1 MAKCQDAH
9 PKCKTLKKK
18 SKKLRALGR
27 FSKMSKQDKKEE
39 VRMFCQLNEPD
50 SKDYDRTYSTD
61 DINIGGSDLCPKIC
75 NKHRKK
81 YPKCEPEF
89 VECLDKKIGDYCK
102 TPGLFGK
109 PGVCEFQIR
118 NNGKSGHMM
127 CKTRRRSKRI
137 VLKKLGKRIKRKSS
151 KVISANNNNNNN
163 NNSTNKSNNINNKS
177 NNNSKVSI
185 KNISN
190 NKPKRQTQKR
200 KRRRKKT
207 FVQKLFSW

>member
-1 MAKCQDAH
+1 
-9 PKCKTLKKK
+9 
-18 SKKLRALGR
+18 
-27 FSKMSKQDKKEE
+27 
-39 VRMFCQLNEPD
+39 MFCQLNEPE
-50 SKDYDRTYSTD
+50 SNDYDRTYSTD

-137 VLKKLGKRIKRKSS
+137 VLKKLGKRIKSKSS
-151 KVISANNNNNNN
+151 KVSSVNNNN
-163 NNSTNKSNNINNKS
+163 NNSTNKSNNIS
-177 NNNSKVSI
+177 NNSKVSI
-185 KNISN
+185 ENISN

-207 FVQKLFSW
+207 FVQKLFGW